1 MKRLVLIATAVASIS
16 IANAQTGKTSF
27 GVKAGV
33 NFQNLNGKDVDGDKM
48 NNKIKTGFV
57 GGVNAQIPIAT
68 DFYIQPGVEYN
79 MKGAKSQD
87 GDTKINLNYIDVPV
101 SLVYKPMLGNG
112 NLILG
117 FGPYVGF
124 GIGGKIKTDGGGEGD
139 VKFKKEV
146 TLSEY
151 TSGTAYFKPLDAGAN
166 AFVGYEKSK
175 LSFQLFTQLGLT
187 NITPKITGFTDD
199 NSSVKNTGFGLAVGY
214 RL

>member
-1 MKRLVLIATAVASIS
+1 MKKLLLLATAVVSIT

-27 GVKAGV
+27 GLKAGV
-33 NFQNLNGKDVDGDKM
+33 NFQNLNGKDLDGDKM

-57 GGVNAQIPIAT
+57 AGVNAQIPIAT
-68 DFYIQPGVEYN
+68 DFYIQPGVEYA
-79 MKGAKSQD
+79 MKGAKTDD
-87 GDTKINLNYIDVPV
+87 GVRININYIDVPV
-101 SLVYKPMLGNG
+101 SLVYKPMLGSG

-124 GIGGKIKTDGGGEGD
+124 GIGGKVEDTDGEESD

-146 TLSEY
+146 TISELS
-151 TSGTAYFKPLDAGAN
+151 SGTTYFKPMDAGAN
-166 AFVGYEKSK
+166 IFAGYEMRK

-187 NITPKITGFTDD
+187 KVLPKIQGFDEG
-199 NSSVKNTGFGLAVGY
+199 NSSLKNTGFGLAVGY